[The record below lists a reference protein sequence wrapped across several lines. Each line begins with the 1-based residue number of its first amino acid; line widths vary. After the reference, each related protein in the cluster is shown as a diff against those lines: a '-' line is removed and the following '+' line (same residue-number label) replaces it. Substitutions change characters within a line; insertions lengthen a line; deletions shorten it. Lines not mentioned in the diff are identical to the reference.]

1 MDFSLPS
8 WITALILIRTKKQ
21 KRGRKVTNGDYPL
34 ASPGEVICWLVVRL
48 LLHESIAYP
57 GVSLSLRDLLQRQ
70 LPFMPQ
76 ESTKTHTPPKG
87 FGMADAHICQSSL
100 QTTKATDQS
109 TVLAILAITTLAA
122 GKATE
127 FAGVVSSSA
136 TTVTSLEVD
145 L

>member
-1 MDFSLPS
+1 MPTFCP
-8 WITALILIRTKKQ
+8 Q
-21 KRGRKVTNGDYPL
+21 QH
-34 ASPGEVICWLVVRL
+34 PGCFLSAWLR
-48 LLHESIAYP
+48 
-57 GVSLSLRDLLQRQ
+57 
-70 LPFMPQ
+70 
-76 ESTKTHTPPKG
+76 
-87 FGMADAHICQSSL
+87 
-100 QTTKATDQS
+100 ATDQS